1 MKSLAVIKRMI
12 PALSAILDTNGF
24 SEGLGGIA
32 EGYVDLL
39 TDAAK
44 SDRLDLS
51 RAVNAL
57 KAAAGATALLEQKSA
72 LSKCIAIA
80 DRMLDQIPAGRY
92 NMRTAAND
100 TVSTVQ
106 CRLQANLA
114 RLSITYKPSRAEMDA
129 VRRDSSM
136 FTTLVKGSIYD
147 GQMSANDDIAAEQ
160 AYHLIDNAV
169 EADFGGHT
177 RMFEKAAKLVGQI
190 AA

>member
-1 MKSLAVIKRMI
+1 
-12 PALSAILDTNGF
+12 
-24 SEGLGGIA
+24 
-32 EGYVDLL
+32 
-39 TDAAK
+39 
-44 SDRLDLS
+44 
-51 RAVNAL
+51 
-57 KAAAGATALLEQKSA
+57 
-72 LSKCIAIA
+72 
-80 DRMLDQIPAGRY
+80 
-92 NMRTAAND
+92 
-100 TVSTVQ
+100 
-106 CRLQANLA
+106 
-114 RLSITYKPSRAEMDA
+114 MDA